1 MSPVTGMHYALGSY
15 ETFQPSFRDEK
26 RSTILVTRSGA
37 KFGEKSKHGETKIL
51 TYWPIIA
58 RVTLK
63 AVSLQLNGMLMIWKI
78 LQAMQDDAIR
88 NARIHPAVHPGNRG
102 EVFIWQTFQPAYRD
116 LGSKNRDLG
125 NRASPPS
132 HMNTSKI
139 LQRI

>member
-37 KFGEKSKHGETKIL
+37 KFGKKSKHGETKIL

-63 AVSLQLNGMLMIWKI
+63 AVSLQLHGVLMMWKI

-88 NARIHPAVHPGNRG
+88 NARIHSAVRPGNRG
-102 EVFIWQTFQPAYRD
+102 EVFIWQTFQPDYRD
-116 LGSKNRDLG
+116 LG
-125 NRASPPS
+125 
-132 HMNTSKI
+132 
-139 LQRI
+139 

>member
-37 KFGEKSKHGETKIL
+37 KFGKKSKHGETKIV

-63 AVSLQLNGMLMIWKI
+63 AVYITAVKW
-78 LQAMQDDAIR
+78 DAYDMENTAG
-88 NARIHPAVHPGNRG
+88 NARRCYPERQNSSRCSS
-102 EVFIWQTFQPAYRD
+102 R
-116 LGSKNRDLG
+116 
-125 NRASPPS
+125 
-132 HMNTSKI
+132 
-139 LQRI
+139 

>member
-1 MSPVTGMHYALGSY
+1 MLMSVTGMHYALGSY

-37 KFGEKSKHGETKIL
+37 KFGKKSKHGETKIL

-58 RVTLK
+58 LVTLK
-63 AVSLQLNGMLMIWKI
+63 AVSLQLHGVLMMWKI

-88 NARIHPAVHPGNRG
+88 NARIHSAVRPGNRG

-116 LGSKNRDLG
+116 LG
-125 NRASPPS
+125 
-132 HMNTSKI
+132 
-139 LQRI
+139 